1 MWKSVKYDE
10 KRFFISIQKPFL
22 FSRYLMFCHAFFS
35 LEDKWLDF
43 MTSERNQTINQN
55 TSMYNISEGKDK
67 Q

>member
-1 MWKSVKYDE
+1 
-10 KRFFISIQKPFL
+10 
-22 FSRYLMFCHAFFS
+22 MFCHAFFS